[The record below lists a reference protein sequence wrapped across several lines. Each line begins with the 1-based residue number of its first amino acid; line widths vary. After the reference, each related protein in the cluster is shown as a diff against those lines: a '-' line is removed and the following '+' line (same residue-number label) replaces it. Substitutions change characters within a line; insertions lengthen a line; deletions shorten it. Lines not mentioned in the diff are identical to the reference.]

1 MADNKVIIMT
11 RAKKL
16 AIFPVALFA
25 LVACGSEQSGEDV
38 MEEGTAEAVSAE
50 TSSTE
55 DLAVVVPDVSHK
67 TDGKGPGTTPVTPG
81 SPYRLTYNI
90 IGTPVVGS
98 PVTVDLQVES
108 AAGSRPV
115 NLEYRIRDASSMMLA
130 ESQPA
135 RVRME
140 PAANERT
147 FSQQVTVIPQR
158 EGRFYLNVSASFE
171 TSDGTMS
178 TVTAIPIQVGSGTRE
193 LQEHGEIRI
202 DENGEAVRVLTSE

>member
-1 MADNKVIIMT
+1 MMADDKVIIMT
-11 RAKKL
+11 RVKEL
-16 AIFPVALFA
+16 AIFSVALFA
-25 LVACGSEQSGEDV
+25 LAACGSEQSGEDV
-38 MEEGTAEAVSAE
+38 VEEGGAEEVSA
-50 TSSTE
+50 E
-55 DLAVVVPDVSHK
+55 DLAVVVPDAAHK
-67 TDGKGPGTTPVTPG
+67 TDGKGPGATPVTPG
-81 SPYRLTYNI
+81 SPYHVSYNI

-98 PVTVDLQVES
+98 PITVDLRVES
-108 AAGSRPV
+108 ASGSRPV

-147 FSQQVTVIPQR
+147 FRQQVTVIPQR

-171 TSDGTMS
+171 TGDGTIS

-193 LQEHGEIRI
+193 LQENGEIQI
-202 DENGEAVRVLTSE
+202 DENGEAVKVLTSE